1 MLIGEICKKSGL
13 SKDTIRHYEQL
24 GLLKS
29 SPRQA
34 GSRVF
39 RDYHDDTFERLSMIA
54 YGKLMGA
61 KLGAMVPVINRAL
74 SGESSEEERRKILLA
89 QLAMV
94 EAKIEQFQQMRE
106 ELRLMA
112 ADPNK
117 PNADRA
123 MKRLGLWI
131 E

>member
-1 MLIGEICKKSGL
+1 MLIGEVCRKSGL
-13 SKDTIRHYEQL
+13 SKDTIRHYEQI

-29 SPRQA
+29 KPLRA
-34 GSRVF
+34 GTRVY
-39 RDYHDDTFERLSMIA
+39 RDYDDDTFERLSMVA

-61 KLGAMVPVINRAL
+61 KLSAMVSVIDRAL
-74 SGESSEEERRKILLA
+74 SGESTEEERRAILLA
-89 QLAMV
+89 QLDLV
-94 EAKIEQFQQMRE
+94 EKKIAQFEKMRD

-117 PNADRA
+117 PAADKA
-123 MKRLGLWI
+123 MKRLGILI